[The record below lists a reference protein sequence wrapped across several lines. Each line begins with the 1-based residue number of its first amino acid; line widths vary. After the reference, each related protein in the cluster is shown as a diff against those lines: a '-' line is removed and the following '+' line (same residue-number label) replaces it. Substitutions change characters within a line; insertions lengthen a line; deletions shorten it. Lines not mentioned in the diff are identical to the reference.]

1 MVSSASPSIQ
11 WTQPGLCIWTLPEV
25 SQLLIHPSCIG
36 NSLWCVGNR
45 LPNYFSRIVPYYN
58 DENLLH
64 EREGKRVDLFGQ
76 CYWWEG
82 LIVAFTWRTIAY
94 QGVRK
99 LIFPKKL
106 VCFFFCNHLPEVR
119 LCFIIDDLSEEL
131 NRNFV
136 NTRSICQCHFFKKSF
151 ASNTYNLRKF
161 QREITKQ
168 TCPQIWK
175 YFTVSL
181 SLIKVKIWKVKK
193 LLLK

>member
-11 WTQPGLCIWTLPEV
+11 WTQPGLCIWTLPGV
-25 SQLLIHPSCIG
+25 SQLLMHPSCIG

-64 EREGKRVDLFGQ
+64 EREGKRVDLLGQ
-76 CYWWEG
+76 CYWWEWHSRG
-82 LIVAFTWRTIAY
+82 VQLRI
-94 QGVRK
+94 GVRK

-106 VCFFFCNHLPEVR
+106 VCFFFSNHRLEVR

-151 ASNTYNLRKF
+151 ASNTCNLSKF

-181 SLIKVKIWKVKK
+181 SLIKIKIWKVKK